1 MNQNMTDKKK
11 EKPFVFV
18 RCLTYNHEKYIE
30 DALKGFVMQKT
41 DFPFLAVVIDDCST
55 DGTADIVRRY
65 EAQYPDIIKGIY
77 LPHNFRSRG
86 EDKCPYYQEY
96 VDKATYWA
104 ECEGDDYWTDPYK
117 LQKQVD
123 FMEMNPE
130 CGLCYTDY
138 NHLEDATQTLTE
150 SMFEHKKQYRPIS
163 YEQHLLKPGYLAP
176 MTWLYRCKLTN
187 LLSKANIYTDGTY
200 AYMLEFLYNSK
211 VAYIPQV
218 TAVYRSHAGSAS
230 SPIGDKALFRYTI
243 GVFRTQIHYTQKYS
257 CSEELKHKVLMR
269 GYLSKLPIAIMAENE
284 DFVREAKMFME
295 AHDMDIDLII
305 RELKQGEMKRKSY
318 AYRLGKKLLKP
329 ISWLRNK
336 RK

>member
-1 MNQNMTDKKK
+1 MSNI
-11 EKPFVFV
+11 KPLVAIH
-18 RCLTYNHEKYIE
+18 CLVYNHESYLR
-30 DALKGFVMQKT
+30 DCFDGFVMQQT
-41 DFPFLAVVIDDCST
+41 NFPFVAIVHDDAST
-55 DGTADIVRRY
+55 DGSAAIIREY
-65 EAQYPDIIKGIY
+65 EEKYPHIFKPIYETENQYSKRDGSLDRIMNAAIEATGAQY
-77 LPHNFRSRG
+77 
-86 EDKCPYYQEY
+86 
-96 VDKATYWA
+96 VAM
-104 ECEGDDYWTDPYK
+104 CEGDDYWTDPLK

-123 FMEMNPE
+123 FMEANPE

-138 NHLEDATQTLTE
+138 NLLEDATQTLTE

-187 LLSKANIYTDGTY
+187 LLSKAKIYTDGTY
-200 AYMLEFLYNSK
+200 VYMLEFLYNSK
-211 VAYIPQV
+211 VVYIPQA

-257 CSEELKHKVLMR
+257 CSDELKHKVLMR

-295 AHDMDIDLII
+295 AQDMDIDLII

>member
-1 MNQNMTDKKK
+1 MKQN
-11 EKPFVFV
+11 EPLVAIH
-18 RCLTYNHEKYIE
+18 CLVYNHEPYLRDCFE
-30 DALKGFVMQKT
+30 GFVMQQT
-41 DFPFLAVVIDDCST
+41 NFPFVAIVHDDAST
-55 DGTADIVRRY
+55 DGSAAIIREY
-65 EAQYPDIIKGIY
+65 EEKYPHIFKPIYETENQYSKRDGSLDRIMNAAIDATGAK
-77 LPHNFRSRG
+77 
-86 EDKCPYYQEY
+86 Y
-96 VDKATYWA
+96 VAM
-104 ECEGDDYWTDPYK
+104 CEGDDYWTDPLK

-123 FMEMNPE
+123 FMEANPE
-130 CGLCYTDY
+130 YGLCYTDY
-138 NHLEDATQTLTE
+138 NRLEDAMQTLTE
-150 SMFEHKKQYRPIS
+150 SMFERQMQYRPIS

-176 MTWLYRCKLTN
+176 MTWLYRHELMN
-187 LLSKANIYTDGTY
+187 LITKANVHTDGTY

-257 CSEELKHKVLMR
+257 CSKELKHKVLMR

-284 DFVREAKMFME
+284 DFVREAKTFME
-295 AHDMDIDLII
+295 SQDMDIDLII